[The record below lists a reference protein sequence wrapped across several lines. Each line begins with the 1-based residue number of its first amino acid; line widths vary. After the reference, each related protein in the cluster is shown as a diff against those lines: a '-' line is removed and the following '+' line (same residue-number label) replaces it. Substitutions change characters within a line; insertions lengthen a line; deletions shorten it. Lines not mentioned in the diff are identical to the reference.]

1 MKNALQPQCLQ
12 RGNKKTREAHGVCH
26 SSRHKN
32 IIMSYKFNAILQH
45 ELYLMVLLG
54 QLREEEGEKASRRG
68 REYKVVK

>member
-1 MKNALQPQCLQ
+1 
-12 RGNKKTREAHGVCH
+12 
-26 SSRHKN
+26 
-32 IIMSYKFNAILQH
+32 MSYKFNAILQH